1 MTRCKYKLLIF
12 NNFTFDGTMPRMN
25 PENPVVTATSPPAA
39 VKPSALMPA
48 LAALLLPLL
57 AFALSWMIAGK
68 IPMAVAK
75 AEWGTWFM
83 MGALLGVAGVAG
95 LVFVSG
101 RSCAA
106 AIAAWP
112 LPPAC

>member
-1 MTRCKYKLLIF
+1 
-12 NNFTFDGTMPRMN
+12 MPRMN

-95 LVFVSG
+95 LVFCVRAFVRSG
-101 RSCAA
+101 YRGM
-106 AIAAWP
+106 AIAAGVLNIVVLLIAW
-112 LPPAC
+112 AGVFA